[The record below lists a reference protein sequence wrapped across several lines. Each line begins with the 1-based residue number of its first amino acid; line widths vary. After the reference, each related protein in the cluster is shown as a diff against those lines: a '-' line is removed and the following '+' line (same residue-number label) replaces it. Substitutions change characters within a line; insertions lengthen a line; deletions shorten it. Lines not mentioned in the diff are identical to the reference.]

1 MEFPPQP
8 LKHKTMKPHYSDE
21 EANDILRRAIE
32 KMPLKD
38 AMSLEQLEKIGA
50 ELGISPELLRQAEAE
65 HRAEGERGALY
76 QQFLAHERGS
86 FKAELLG
93 YIGTT
98 LFLFGINYFVTPG
111 FWWVVFPAL
120 GMGLGAF
127 KRGIRAYSRDS
138 EDHIEAYNRWLREHQ
153 PKVLPPG
160 L

>member
-1 MEFPPQP
+1 
-8 LKHKTMKPHYSDE
+8 MKPHYSDE

-32 KMPLKD
+32 KMPDKP
-38 AMSLEQLEKIGA
+38 AMSLEDLEKIGA
-50 ELGISPELLRQAEAE
+50 EIGISPEALRQAEAE
-65 HRAEGERGALY
+65 HRAESKQGALY
-76 QQFLAHERGS
+76 QRFLEHERGA

-98 LFLFGINYFVTPG
+98 LFLFGINYVTTHG
-111 FWWVVFPAL
+111 FWWFIFPAL
-120 GMGLGAF
+120 GMGLSAF

-138 EDHIEAYNRWLREHQ
+138 DDHIEAYNRWLQDHT